1 MSYMNFL
8 KNVINNILHGAL
20 ISVPLLIFIHFT
32 HGYFSQYSP
41 IPSILYFFSSMSFGV
56 VYLAITLYITRNAG
70 KLFYKKLELIK
81 LLDWERLHRLHQDQ
95 IFFRLL

>member
-1 MSYMNFL
+1 MNFL

-41 IPSILYFFSSMSFGV
+41 IPSILYFFSSMSFGII
-56 VYLAITLYITRNAG
+56 YLAITLYIIGLLSNFFIRN
-70 KLFYKKLELIK
+70 LNL
-81 LLDWERLHRLHQDQ
+81 
-95 IFFRLL
+95 